1 MTIAELKAIVN
12 NCETNPKEEVMLKIK
27 MHDGTIA
34 NAHIKSFST
43 YTDGLVLNTEMSP
56 TADA

>member
-43 YTDGLVLNTEMSP
+43 YTDSLVLNTEI
-56 TADA
+56 